1 MMNRPA
7 ILRPATAPLWAST
20 AFWLLAGVAVA
31 VWLTAWG
38 PCAAPWRTSCF
49 TNGGWGDH
57 KFHYQGWIS
66 YLHGDSWIPPT
77 SRAFT
82 WPLTSSVMFTDSV
95 PLAAILLKPP
105 TRLLHL
111 GDWQYLSL
119 LSLANGLLISG
130 CSVVIG
136 RVRQWRPAA
145 TLALGTLLLT
155 HAVSW
160 SRLTVSHE
168 ALQLQGLLILALT
181 WLVSRRTGLLPW
193 CLLCAASLGIHAYYT
208 PMLLAAAL
216 VAQANRVRQ
225 GGGSRRR
232 RVRQMGG
239 ALAALALSLAL
250 AAWLFGFL
258 PGSASSGSEVW
269 GANGLALLDPQGHSA
284 ILPALRKREPF
295 EVEGFAYLG
304 IGLAIGAL
312 LTLSRVREDRP
323 DPDPL
328 LSGAWWLA
336 AGLLFLGALGPTW
349 NIGDTPITPHHAV
362 LALPGMAALY
372 DLFRSAGRFTWPLA
386 YSILLWVVDALA
398 RQQRHRLLLL
408 LTALQLLELNLPLL
422 VKLGSNHR
430 HRLEREPDPVR
441 QWQTREPA
449 LAAALASSSLTILG
463 TTKRPEAVPP
473 AYAPQV
479 LNPAIESNWGG
490 VGITRLPR
498 REGQRDALSTWIE
511 AVEARRSRGLAPLA
525 PTEQVLV
532 ISEDPQERARLTSLA
547 HRSGLRL
554 SEVGAAAIVLRP

>member
-1 MMNRPA
+1 
-7 ILRPATAPLWAST
+7 
-20 AFWLLAGVAVA
+20 
-31 VWLTAWG
+31 
-38 PCAAPWRTSCF
+38 
-49 TNGGWGDH
+49 
-57 KFHYQGWIS
+57 
-66 YLHGDSWIPPT
+66 
-77 SRAFT
+77 
-82 WPLTSSVMFTDSV
+82 
-95 PLAAILLKPP
+95 
-105 TRLLHL
+105 
-111 GDWQYLSL
+111 
-119 LSLANGLLISG
+119 
-130 CSVVIG
+130 
-136 RVRQWRPAA
+136 
-145 TLALGTLLLT
+145 
-155 HAVSW
+155 
-160 SRLTVSHE
+160 
-168 ALQLQGLLILALT
+168 
-181 WLVSRRTGLLPW
+181 
-193 CLLCAASLGIHAYYT
+193 
-208 PMLLAAAL
+208 MLLAAAL

-312 LTLSRVREDRP
+312 LTLAGVRDDRP

-479 LNPAIESNWGG
+479 LNPAIASNWGG

-498 REGQRDALSTWIE
+498 QEGQRDALSTWIE

-525 PTEQVLV
+525 PAEQVLV

-554 SEVGAAAIVLRP
+554 SEVGVAAVVLRP

>member
-1 MMNRPA
+1 MTTRPA
-7 ILRPATAPLWAST
+7 NLRPAPGPLWAST
-20 AFWLLAGVAVA
+20 PFWLLAAVAGA

-38 PCAAPWRTSCF
+38 PCAAPWRTACF
-49 TNGGWGDH
+49 TNGAWGDY
-57 KFHYQGWIS
+57 KFHYLGWIS
-66 YLHGDSWIPPT
+66 YLHGSSWIPPT

-95 PLAAILLKPP
+95 PLAAILLKPL
-105 TRLLHL
+105 TRLLQL

-136 RVRQWRPAA
+136 RVRHWRPAA

-181 WLVSRRTGLLPW
+181 WLVCRRTALLPW

-208 PMLLAAAL
+208 PMLLAAAV
-216 VAQANRVRQ
+216 VALAGGVRQ
-225 GGGSRRR
+225 QGGSRRTRLR
-232 RVRQMGG
+232 RMGG
-239 ALAALALSLAL
+239 ALVALALSLAL

-304 IGLAIGAL
+304 IGLAIGAV
-312 LTLSRVREDRP
+312 LSLARVREDQP

-328 LSGAWWLA
+328 LPGLWWLA

-349 NIGDTPITPHHAV
+349 NIGDTPITPHHAL

-398 RQQRHRLLLL
+398 RQQRLRLLLT

-441 QWQTREPA
+441 QWQAREPA
-449 LAAALASSSLTILG
+449 LAAALAGSDLTILG
-463 TTKRPEAVPP
+463 TTKGPEAVPP

-498 REGQRDALSTWIE
+498 REGQRDALSSWIE
-511 AVEARRSRGLAPLA
+511 AVEARRSGGLAPLGSSK
-525 PTEQVLV
+525 QVLV
-532 ISEDPQERARLTSLA
+532 ISEDPHERAELHALA
-547 HRSGLRL
+547 RRSNLKLAELGNTAL
-554 SEVGAAAIVLRP
+554 VLRP